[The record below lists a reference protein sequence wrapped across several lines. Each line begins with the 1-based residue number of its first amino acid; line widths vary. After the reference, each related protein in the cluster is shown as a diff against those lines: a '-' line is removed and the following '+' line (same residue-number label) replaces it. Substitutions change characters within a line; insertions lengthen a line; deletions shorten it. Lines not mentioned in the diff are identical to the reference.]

1 MNSKDREILNELKS
15 SLLSLLGQ
23 EINDII
29 LFGSYAANKATKESD
44 MDVLIVLNKP
54 YDWKKKR
61 LIRDVCYETG
71 LKFDI
76 FIDSKIISMYELNHT
91 LKGTHPLYKEAIGKG
106 IYA

>member
-1 MNSKDREILNELKS
+1 MNTIDREVLNELKS

-23 EINDII
+23 ELNDII
-29 LFGSYAANKATKESD
+29 MFGSHAANKATKESD
-44 MDVLIVLNKP
+44 MDVLILLENH

-71 LKFDI
+71 LKYDI
-76 FIDSKIISMYELNHT
+76 FIDSKIISQYELNHT
-91 LKGTHPLYKEAIGKG
+91 LKGTHPLYKDAIGKG